1 MNPLADVFCPNY
13 DSLLESLS
21 LYPVTEPPSALL
33 SPDYFQEPA
42 VQEPEVHAEPE
53 PRDVGPSPPPVH
65 HHHPGLS
72 PDPVVRYPA
81 GDDGEYG
88 SIILD
93 LADTEESDLTD
104 TTDLD
109 SSTEDIPDPRD
120 ACLVRMKTMCNLQD
134 EFLVDRHLYEV
145 ALRQRDSLRES
156 VLSHVRQTLGLLA
169 ADSWLLHQTRDYVDD
184 LITGLLGLPS
194 RDQTPSAS

>member
-13 DSLLESLS
+13 ESLLESLS
-21 LYPVTEPPSALL
+21 LHPVAEPPSALL
-33 SPDYFQEPA
+33 FPDYSQEPA

-109 SSTEDIPDPRD
+109 SSSEDIPDPRA